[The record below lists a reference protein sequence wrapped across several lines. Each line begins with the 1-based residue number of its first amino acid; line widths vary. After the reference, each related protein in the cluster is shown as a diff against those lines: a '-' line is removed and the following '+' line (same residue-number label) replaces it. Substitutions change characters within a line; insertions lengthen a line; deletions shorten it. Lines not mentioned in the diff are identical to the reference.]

1 MSGPAS
7 LTDRASSLGREIG
20 TALIGWALAGWIIV
34 YNVIRIV
41 TGDDPGEVVWIALPI
56 GALLGIAVY
65 FLAFRRLA
73 AELNNRRAKRLGLFA
88 DAAPAAMSVRDSL
101 TARKKAA
108 PPSDDIDQSQEDA
121 LRLAVWSM
129 AGFGLV
135 ALVMGIVLLADFLSA
150 PADSRPIT
158 ALVLGGWN
166 VVATLWAADEIARI
180 RVFDLDGLDFS
191 VFLAAFTA
199 VLAALGLARDFVPAG
214 QIVLI
219 AVSAV
224 AGGLIGLAA
233 WRLLPRRGV
242 PILAPAAVV
251 TSVVALLLA
260 LFF

>member
-1 MSGPAS
+1 MAE
-7 LTDRASSLGREIG
+7 RASALGREIG

-34 YNVIRIV
+34 YNAIRIL
-41 TGDDPGEVVWIALPI
+41 TGDAPADVVWIALPI
-56 GALLGIAVY
+56 GAALGIAVY

-73 AELNNRRAKRLGLFA
+73 SELNRRRAQRLGLF
-88 DAAPAAMSVRDSL
+88 DAAGSGSESTSVRDSL
-101 TARKKAA
+101 TPRRKPAA
-108 PPSDDIDQSQEDA
+108 PPEDIDQSQEDA

-135 ALVMGIVLLADFLSA
+135 ALAMGVVLLADFLSA
-150 PADSRPIT
+150 PSGDRPIT

-166 VVATLWAADEIARI
+166 VVAALWAADEIARI

-191 VFLAAFTA
+191 VFMAAFTA

-219 AVSAV
+219 AVSGV

-233 WRLLPRRGV
+233 WRLLPKRGV

-251 TSVVALLLA
+251 ASVVALLLA